1 MKYLIIIILSSFI
14 VSLAHADKY
23 QITSAGDSDS
33 KVWVVNTKTG
43 QVKICDDHRNMF
55 YDPPTCSKWSDK
67 D

>member
-23 QITSAGDSDS
+23 QISSS
-33 KVWVVNTKTG
+33 NEVYVWVVNTKTG
-43 QVKICDDHRNMF
+43 QVKK
-55 YDPPTCSKWSDK
+55 CSAGTYSKPECSEWSDK

>member
-23 QITSAGDSDS
+23 QIISAGEYY
-33 KVWVVNTKTG
+33 VWVFNTKTG
-43 QVKICDDHRNMF
+43 EVKRCFSGHVDK
-55 YDPPTCSKWSDK
+55 PECSEWSDK